1 MARARW
7 RRQRRRHKSRTLDLC
22 LAGTWRLSRRTGRLA
37 RVGRTGRTRR
47 TRRRCFA
54 RQRRA
59 SRRATRQV
67 ASGPQLSRRRRLL
80 SLVPAPMH
88 PRRRSDRPLC
98 LARVMGALAA
108 RGWRRQWSPRW
119 IRWRRRTP
127 RRLRAA
133 PRHVL
138 RLRRRRCRRP
148 RGGCHRVARRLS
160 SRRHRRRHSRRRR
173 RSWRRHVAAWS
184 AQRWRARAV
193 WGAHRSSHQPSH
205 GLWASRSH
213 QQRSRRRAR
222 RSRERRQH
230 LRRRRRRL
238 RSHHGCGCARRG
250 PRRHAQR
257 PRRRPKPA
265 GSAFPPSCRRSAPP
279 NLQRRRR
286 RRLRFHPRRPG
297 AAVPIPP
304 RPERTRLPRHRRPRF
319 SSARVQP
326 PGPRSSTAVA
336 AAAPLQTAR
345 ASPAVEGAAAAL
357 WPTLRPSRSD
367 FRAVR
372 PTPLLAA
379 RRLTRRRGHFNFEP
393 PRGVPPM
400 RPRARRRARRCA
412 RAARADCG
420 ARAGAAARYA
430 REALHGAYWATA
442 TRSPR
447 GMARRCLAVVHRRL
461 RSCAMRR
468 KGGGTRRLPP
478 RLQLPRG

>member
-1 MARARW
+1 
-7 RRQRRRHKSRTLDLC
+7 
-22 LAGTWRLSRRTGRLA
+22 
-37 RVGRTGRTRR
+37 
-47 TRRRCFA
+47 
-54 RQRRA
+54 
-59 SRRATRQV
+59 
-67 ASGPQLSRRRRLL
+67 
-80 SLVPAPMH
+80 
-88 PRRRSDRPLC
+88 
-98 LARVMGALAA
+98 
-108 RGWRRQWSPRW
+108 
-119 IRWRRRTP
+119 
-127 RRLRAA
+127 
-133 PRHVL
+133 
-138 RLRRRRCRRP
+138 
-148 RGGCHRVARRLS
+148 
-160 SRRHRRRHSRRRR
+160 
-173 RSWRRHVAAWS
+173 
-184 AQRWRARAV
+184 
-193 WGAHRSSHQPSH
+193 
-205 GLWASRSH
+205 
-213 QQRSRRRAR
+213 
-222 RSRERRQH
+222 
-230 LRRRRRRL
+230 
-238 RSHHGCGCARRG
+238 
-250 PRRHAQR
+250 
-257 PRRRPKPA
+257 
-265 GSAFPPSCRRSAPP
+265 
-279 NLQRRRR
+279 
-286 RRLRFHPRRPG
+286 
-297 AAVPIPP
+297 VPIPP

-420 ARAGAAARYA
+420 ARAGAAARCA